1 MNPKSDSQ
9 NERIERGFYMIVL
22 RKEMKE
28 LNKQY
33 RETDRIYHEISMQSG
48 LSDSAFMILY
58 AIVELGD
65 GCQQKDIADLY
76 CYSRQ
81 TINSSIS
88 GLQRNGILQLH
99 KGSRRDLHISLTT
112 EGKRFVEEKIYPV
125 MEMENSIFDEL
136 TEQESEEYLRLAQKI
151 TCLLRE
157 KMNHR

>member
-1 MNPKSDSQ
+1 MQAHLHRPDLQGQ
-9 NERIERGFYMIVL
+9 NL
-22 RKEMKE
+22 RLRSCVRLPEP
-28 LNKQY
+28 
-33 RETDRIYHEISMQSG
+33 DP
-48 LSDSAFMILY
+48 
-58 AIVELGD
+58 
-65 GCQQKDIADLY
+65 ADD
-76 CYSRQ
+76 
-81 TINSSIS
+81 
-88 GLQRNGILQLH
+88 NGILQLH